1 VKGPL
6 VTLPVRRLA
15 AALALGVALLTA
27 GCGTTEANRA
37 AVVDGR
43 VISETTVQ
51 ETMTQLNAMQPPL
64 FQQALTPTDT
74 LTTLL
79 RAPIA
84 IDYLDGKG
92 YIASESVAR
101 QAAAERGVDDPG
113 EGTLDVIRFAT
124 AISEA
129 NAEGA
134 FGDTENLELSEAL
147 RQQDVE
153 VNPRYGE
160 FDPDTVAVTVTM
172 PSWVTPF
179 NAAQ

>member
-1 VKGPL
+1 MKGPL

-15 AALALGVALLTA
+15 AALALGAALVTA

-43 VISETTVQ
+43 VITETTVQ

-64 FQQALTPTDT
+64 FQAALTPTDT

-79 RAPIA
+79 RAPVA
-84 IDYLDGKG
+84 TDYLAEKG
-92 YIASESVAR
+92 FVASDSLAR
-101 QAAAERGVDDPG
+101 QAAAERGIVDPG
-113 EGTLDVIRFAT
+113 EGTIEVIRFAT

-129 NAEGA
+129 NSEGA
-134 FGDTENLELSEAL
+134 FGDAENIELSEAL

-160 FDPDTVAVTVTM
+160 FDPDTVAVTLTL

>member
-1 VKGPL
+1 

-15 AALALGVALLTA
+15 AALVLGAALVTA

-51 ETMTQLNAMQPPL
+51 ETMAQLNTMEPPL
-64 FQQALTPTDT
+64 FQEAFTPTYT

-79 RAPIA
+79 RAPVA
-84 IDYLDGKG
+84 IDYLADKG
-92 YIASESVAR
+92 FVASESVAR
-101 QAAAERGVDDPG
+101 QAAAERGIDDPG
-113 EGTLDVIRFAT
+113 PGTLEVIRFAT
-124 AISEA
+124 AISDA
-129 NAEGA
+129 SGQGA
-134 FGDTENLELSEAL
+134 FGDAENIELSEAL

-160 FDPDTVAVTVTM
+160 FDPDSFAVSVTV